1 MSDDLNKLKYSNSL
15 NCKLSNPNNVGKLK
29 KPDTSNNNVI
39 RVHIQHN
46 MCSQYTNITIREFTL
61 KFLLPANILQ
71 ITNK

>member
-39 RVHIQHN
+39 RDHIQHDVFPIHIYN
-46 MCSQYTNITIREFTL
+46 YSRIHFEIPTPCKHFTN
-61 KFLLPANILQ
+61 
-71 ITNK
+71 NK